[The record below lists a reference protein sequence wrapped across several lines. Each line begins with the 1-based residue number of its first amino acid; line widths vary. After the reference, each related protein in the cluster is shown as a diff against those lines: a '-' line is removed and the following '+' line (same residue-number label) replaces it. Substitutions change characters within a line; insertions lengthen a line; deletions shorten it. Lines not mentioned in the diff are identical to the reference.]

1 MAGVSNSGGQRG
13 NLSSGSGRK
22 ERSPTS
28 AAHKGS
34 RVEASHLV
42 EKARGDR
49 AKKVATVAKAASK
62 KAAKKSNK
70 KK

>member
-28 AAHKGS
+28 TSHKGS
-34 RVEASHLV
+34 RVDPSHLT
-42 EKARGDR
+42 EKARDTR
-49 AKKVATVAKAASK
+49 AKKVATAVKAADK
-62 KAAKKSNK
+62 KAAKAK
-70 KK
+70 KKK